1 MYQYAAGDIRG
12 ITTEMVRGPT
22 PEAARAQCIAL
33 GVPAEHVET
42 WAVRSDA
49 SEHAEEV
56 RHLKDKV
63 RRAED
68 DTREVEAEARELDR
82 SLDAARDD
90 QQAAEAKV
98 RALQSAIDTALNDLH
113 RIQLADLCALD
124 AGRVEAAIKAL
135 GDV

>member
-12 ITTEMVRGPT
+12 ITTEMVRGPS

-42 WAVRSDA
+42 WAVRSEA

-56 RHLKDKV
+56 RYLEDEVK
-63 RRAED
+63 RAED
-68 DTREVEAEARELDR
+68 DTREVEAEARGLDR
-82 SLDAARDD
+82 ELQSAHEDHRALER
-90 QQAAEAKV
+90 KV
-98 RALQSAIDTALNDLH
+98 YALQSAIDTALEKLH

>member
-56 RHLKDKV
+56 RYLKDEV
-63 RRAED
+63 RRAEND
-68 DTREVEAEARELDR
+68 ARSVEMEARDLQR
-82 SLDAARDD
+82 SVDAAHDEQR
-90 QQAAEAKV
+90 ALERKV
-98 RALQSAIDTALNDLH
+98 YALQSAIDTALEKLH